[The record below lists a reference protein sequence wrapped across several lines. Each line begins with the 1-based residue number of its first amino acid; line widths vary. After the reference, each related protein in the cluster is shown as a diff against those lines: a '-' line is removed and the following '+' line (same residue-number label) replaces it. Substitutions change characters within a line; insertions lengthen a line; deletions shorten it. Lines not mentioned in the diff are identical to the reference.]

1 MERVTIK
8 DVAKVAGVSYATVS
22 RALSGSPEVSEE
34 TRQRIDKLCREMGYM
49 PNVMAR
55 AMVMKRSQIIG
66 LIMPSINN
74 SFMSEL
80 ADSIEVRTRAAGYN
94 LMVCNTSYDPEQEKQ
109 AFELLLGRQADGII
123 FIPSGYESC
132 ASLQPYFDRAPV
144 VILSENLQEIPEL
157 CVSVDNSKG
166 AGLGVEYLYS
176 LGHRHILYLGKR
188 QNSMTHQLRAE
199 GYEKTCRRLGLET
212 AFLNSPFERS
222 SVDAG
227 YMLARQYLSGE
238 REHTAIFCAADSLAI
253 GVMKA
258 ADEAG
263 VRIPEDISLM
273 GFDNIAFSGLPRID
287 LTTVNQPE
295 RDMAEAGVELLLER
309 IEKKENSRRH
319 RLLMPSLVIR
329 SSCAEIGKTDR

>member
-34 TRQRIDKLCREMGYM
+34 TRQRIDQLCREMGYM

-80 ADSIEVRTRAAGYN
+80 ADSIEVKTREAGYN

-123 FIPSGYESC
+123 FIPAGYESC
-132 ASLQPYFDRAPV
+132 ASLQPFFDRAPV
-144 VILSENLQEIPEL
+144 VVLSENLQEIPEL

-176 LGHRHILYLGKR
+176 LGHRNILYLGKR
-188 QNSMTHQLRAE
+188 QNSMTHKLRAE
-199 GYEKTCRRLGLET
+199 GYGKACKKLEIP
-212 AFLNSPFERS
+212 ADYLDSPFEKS
-222 SVDAG
+222 TVEAG
-227 YMLARQYLSGE
+227 YTLAKEYLAGE
-238 REHTAIFCAADSLAI
+238 RKHTAIFCAADSLAI

-263 VRIPEDISLM
+263 VRIPEGLSLM
-273 GFDNIAFSGLPRID
+273 GFDNIAFSALPRID

-295 RDMAEAGVELLLER
+295 RDMAAAGVELLLER
-309 IEKKENSRRH
+309 IEKKESRPRH
-319 RLLMPSLVIR
+319 RMLTPSLVIR
-329 SSCAEIGKTDR
+329 SSCREI